1 MAEHM
6 AAQAAA
12 ARKAQSS
19 EDRVA
24 QLEHAHHLELY
35 APPPP
40 PPPPPPDLA
49 GRLISCR
56 QF

>member
-40 PPPPPPDLA
+40 PPDLA